1 VKVRH
6 LVVGL
11 DSMILISD
19 LWIWLRFRFVSYTML
34 AHAVV
39 PSHIYFMSEVIEILL
54 RRDDGLC
61 EYAAKSVARIAR
73 LCKRDTGLQAIL
85 ASSDRFVII
94 VSPKAVHEAIR
105 RFESNR
111 YHLTRY
117 RARSG
122 TIRVNLVFNLAD
134 ERDRQGTR
142 PALGPG

>member
-54 RRDDGLC
+54 CRDDGLC

-94 VSPKAVHEAIR
+94 VSPKAVHEAIQP
-105 RFESNR
+105 
-111 YHLTRY
+111 L
-117 RARSG
+117 
-122 TIRVNLVFNLAD
+122 NLID
-134 ERDRQGTR
+134 IT
-142 PALGPG
+142 